1 MGLWLAVAG
10 GFLIAFVACFVVE
23 GFLRKFVKRDTV
35 SLLMTGVLG
44 VPVAGVVLCFVAI
57 CPDIFGWSASE
68 GGLRVFLVLFFV
80 ILCAY
85 YLCAIFL
92 VFFRV
97 HALMRKEGRKKIV
110 LR

>member
-10 GFLIAFVACFVVE
+10 GFLIAFAACFVVE
-23 GFLRKFVKRDTV
+23 GFLRRFVKRDTV
-35 SLLMTGVLG
+35 SLLLTGVLG
-44 VPVAGVVLCFVAI
+44 VPVSGVILCFIASY
-57 CPDIFGWSASE
+57 PDVFGWSASE
-68 GGLRVFLVLFFV
+68 VGIRVFLVLFFV
-80 ILCAY
+80 VMCAY
-85 YLCAIFL
+85 YLCAIFI

>member
-1 MGLWLAVAG
+1 MGFWLAVAG
-10 GFLIAFVACFVVE
+10 GFLIAFAVCFIVE
-23 GFLRKFVKRDTV
+23 AVLRRFVKREGV
-35 SLLMTGVLG
+35 SLLMCAVLG
-44 VPVAGVVLCFVAI
+44 VPVSGLVFCFVASY
-57 CPDIFGWSASE
+57 PDVFGWSAS
-68 GGLRVFLVLFFV
+68 GVGFGIWLALLFV
-80 ILCAY
+80 VMCAY